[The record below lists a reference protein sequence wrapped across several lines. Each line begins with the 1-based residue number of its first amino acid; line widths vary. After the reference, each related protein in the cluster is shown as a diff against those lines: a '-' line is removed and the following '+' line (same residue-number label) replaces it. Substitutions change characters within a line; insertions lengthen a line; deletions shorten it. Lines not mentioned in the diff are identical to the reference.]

1 MVNIIAPPMK
11 DKRVIV
17 IPTSVSASMIILNTA
32 AAINM
37 PRQKQLELI
46 RCSENLFFLEIIA
59 PTMMFHLQKQ

>member
-32 AAINM
+32 PAKAVIAITIM
-37 PRQKQLELI
+37 VSI
-46 RCSENLFFLEIIA
+46 DSVDTAHSHIF
-59 PTMMFHLQKQ
+59 